1 MTTVD
6 PVRQD
11 VPEDAPV
18 RRRSTGRRVT
28 VFVLVALT
36 VLTAAVVG
44 FVVVLAPAANAV
56 GGCGG

>member
-11 VPEDAPV
+11 APDDVPV
-18 RRRSTGRRVT
+18 RRRSSGRRVT
-28 VFVLVALT
+28 VLVLVALT
-36 VLTAAVVG
+36 VLTATVLG